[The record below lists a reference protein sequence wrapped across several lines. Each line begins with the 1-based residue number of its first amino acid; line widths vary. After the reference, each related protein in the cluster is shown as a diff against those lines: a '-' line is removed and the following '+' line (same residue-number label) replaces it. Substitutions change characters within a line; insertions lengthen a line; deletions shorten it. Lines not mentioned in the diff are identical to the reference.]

1 MPCCTIERVEATPF
15 LSRLEEDQQRVRYKY
30 GVLQSLLYV
39 KISKC
44 QSVIQAFNISSVHPI
59 RNIVIMGLFIMNGF
73 IAWNS
78 QKILHLKQD
87 VHTHTHTHTHARS
100 HSRSSHARTHARP
113 HSRTH
118 ARVFK
123 MVNHK
128 AAVAR
133 DIGVPESTL
142 RGWCKTEDKIMS

>member
-87 VHTHTHTHTHARS
+87 VHTHTHTHTHT
-100 HSRSSHARTHARP
+100 HARTH
-113 HSRTH
+113 SLTH
-118 ARVFK
+118 ARVFT

>member
-87 VHTHTHTHTHARS
+87 VHTHTHARARS
-100 HSRSSHARTHARP
+100 RAQLARTHART

-118 ARVFK
+118 ACSQWWITKPLWHATSVYQSPPSE
-123 MVNHK
+123 
-128 AAVAR
+128 
-133 DIGVPESTL
+133 DGV
-142 RGWCKTEDKIMS
+142 RRKTK